1 MKKTKQISKRAS
13 AKRRRVLSVAALAVV
28 LVLAAAV
35 VAVAK
40 YGSSGSK
47 STPAAAAKQ
56 ANYVTVEVNGKKIQV
71 NALALQQGPLTQEQS
86 QQIADALQN
95 NKSTDGLV
103 QVQHADG
110 TVEMDLQGRFQNVML
125 AKKNDDGSV
134 SQACVDNPEAA
145 KAFLH
150 GADTTTTADTTNKT
164 DGPRKAA
171 LQQ

>member
-1 MKKTKQISKRAS
+1 MNKTKQHSKRVS
-13 AKRRRVLSVAALAVV
+13 AKRRRVLSAAALAVV

-35 VAVAK
+35 VALAK
-40 YGSSGSK
+40 YGSAI
-47 STPAAAAKQ
+47 STSTSDTASKQ

-95 NKSTDGLV
+95 NKSTEGLV

-125 AKKNDDGSV
+125 AKKNDDGSI

-145 KAFLH
+145 RAFLA
-150 GADTTTTADTTNKT
+150 GTDATTTADTTNKT

-171 LQQ
+171 PQQ